1 MAYDIAV
8 ADRLRNYFLE
18 KKITD
23 IVEKKMFG
31 GLAFMVNGKMC
42 INVSKDRLMCRFE
55 HNLTEELS
63 KRIGYEAMVMKG
75 RVLDGYCYVQP
86 DGYDYDEDF
95 EFWVDLCLAYNET
108 VREDK

>member
-1 MAYDIAV
+1 
-8 ADRLRNYFLE
+8 
-18 KKITD
+18 
-23 IVEKKMFG
+23 
-31 GLAFMVNGKMC
+31 
-42 INVSKDRLMCRFE
+42 MCRFE